1 MFVFF
6 FSCITLHRLSACG
19 TLWSVC
25 QRFLIFRCLAGD
37 LETSICVWM
46 QLPFLCIGIVISI
59 NLNFFSLCLR
69 FVIKIQAVSRA
80 TKRLKLHISV
90 FSIDQLPFLRGKSKE
105 RAQLYHSSVCRLTV
119 SDIQIISRNFFPD
132 IIHSARYDCTKMLS
146 AICRHPDRLSFVI
159 VCESITDSFGI
170 GSLSQMIFRIVPIFK
185 PRSINTSHLGQTSF
199 FVV

>member
-90 FSIDQLPFLRGKSKE
+90 FSIDQLPFLRSTSIKCIKLSCYCIICFP
-105 RAQLYHSSVCRLTV
+105 AFH
-119 SDIQIISRNFFPD
+119 IQIISRNFFPD
-132 IIHSARYDCTKMLS
+132 IIHSARYDCPKMLS
-146 AICRHPDRLSFVI
+146 AICRHPDRLAFVI